1 MANAPFTGRWSP
13 VPVQAAFDLAKSK
26 GHAAVLVWLSMLSD
40 AIHNK
45 NWQTSRTVGEIVAD
59 TGVTRNTV
67 ARVQVALVE
76 AGYATVL
83 SGGGKTRR
91 KKAFAMTPVANFAGR
106 PAAPPETADAKP
118 VGDWKL

>member
-40 AIHNK
+40 AIQNK

-67 ARVQVALVE
+67 TRVQVALVD

-91 KKAFAMTPVANFAGR
+91 KKTFLMTAIASYAGK
-106 PAAPPETADAKP
+106 PTALPEDSKNTKP
-118 VGDWKL
+118 IGNW

>member
-13 VPVQAAFDLAKSK
+13 VPVQAAFDLGRSK
-26 GHAAVLVWLSMLSD
+26 GPAAVLVWLSMLSD
-40 AIHNK
+40 ALQNK
-45 NWQTSRTVGEIVAD
+45 NWQTSRAVAAIVAD

-67 ARVQVALVE
+67 TKVQAALVE

-91 KKAFAMTPVANFAGR
+91 KTTFAMTPIANFGK
-106 PAAPPETADAKP
+106 TADLPDSKP
-118 VGDWKL
+118 SKPIGNW